1 MQVKLRNPERVVEV
15 KGPLMRGPDGSA
27 GLRETTVL
35 FLQDEGSRI
44 DQEGGAGT
52 KPSHAPWEERGL
64 T

>member
-15 KGPLMRGPDGSA
+15 KGPK
-27 GLRETTVL
+27 TVGAVHEEL
-35 FLQDEGSRI
+35 EDEGSRI

-52 KPSHAPWEERGL
+52 KPSHGPWEERGL